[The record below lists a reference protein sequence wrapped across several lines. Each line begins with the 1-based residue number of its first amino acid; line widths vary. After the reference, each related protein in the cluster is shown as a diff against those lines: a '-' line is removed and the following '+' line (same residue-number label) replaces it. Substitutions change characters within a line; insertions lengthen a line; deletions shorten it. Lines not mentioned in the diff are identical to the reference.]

1 MRILFVED
9 DEALAPVVAN
19 ALSQQHYVLDL
30 ALDGEQGWDYACT
43 FTYDLMLLDV
53 SLPKLDG
60 ISLCRKL
67 REAGHQNP
75 ILLLTAKDDSADKV
89 RGLDAGAD
97 DYVVKPCTI
106 EELLAR
112 IRALLRRK
120 TAPGATILAWG
131 ELCLNPSS
139 CEVTYQGTF
148 IPLTPKEY
156 SLLEL
161 FLRHPRHV
169 FSRSAILEHLWSFSD
184 PPSEDT
190 VRAHIKGLRR
200 KLKSVGAQEAV
211 ETVYGIGYR
220 LQLPPQ
226 NTPSPSKQQQTQTA
240 VNALWEQFKPQ
251 IWERVAALDRFFQA
265 LQDGTFTPQ
274 LRFDAEQQAH
284 KLVGSLGVFGY
295 PKGSDVARDIE
306 QLLIAIGNEP
316 LELAS
321 DYTHHPLTPRL
332 IAAIHQLHETLQNSP
347 EAEWWQEDNP
357 ELLDAPGSSD
367 ADLDP
372 AQIQQNMTEPPQRQN
387 PVLLVVDDDAE
398 LVQRLQACSLSW
410 DLQVEVALDPI
421 QARSLI
427 AGTPP
432 DAIVLDLNFPDLP
445 DGGLELLEELKLQYP
460 HIPVLVFTVRDGF
473 DDRVTVARLGGRAFF
488 SKPIPP
494 HQVLEAVQDIL
505 QRNRTAARPRVLA
518 VDDDPLLLK
527 VIRRFLEPW
536 GIELRTLDD
545 PRQFWETLEATVP
558 DLLILDVQMPH
569 VSGIELCRVVRND
582 STWNGVPILFLSA
595 DRDGDT
601 IHQLYQVGADDYIH
615 KPVTE
620 PELVTRIFNRLER
633 IQLLRTIAETDPL
646 TGVANRSQ
654 STKELHRYL
663 RLANMHQQPLCLAI
677 LDLDDFKQINDRM
690 GHDMG
695 DRILQR
701 LGMILRQKFRSDDVV
716 SRWGGEEFVIGMYG
730 MTQQDGVRRLAEVL
744 QAIRSEVFLV
754 TGHSPFQVTCSAG
767 VVEYPRHGKDLPSL
781 YRAADHALEQAKAI
795 GCDRIWLASDPV
807 MC

>member
-9 DEALAPVVAN
+9 DEALAPVVAS
-19 ALSQQHYVLDL
+19 ALSQQHYVIDL

-67 REAGHQNP
+67 RESGHQNP

-120 TAPGATILAWG
+120 TAPGATILTWG
-131 ELCLNPSS
+131 ELGLNPSS
-139 CEVTYQGTF
+139 CEVTYQGEF
-148 IPLTPKEY
+148 VPLTPKEY

-200 KLKSVGAQEAV
+200 KLKSAGAQEAI

-220 LQLPPQ
+220 LQLPPT
-226 NTPSPSKQQQTQTA
+226 NPPLPNKREQTQAA
-240 VNALWEQFKPQ
+240 VNAMWEQFKPQ
-251 IWERVAALDRFFQA
+251 ILERTEALDRLVEAFK
-265 LQDGTFTPQ
+265 DGTFTPQ
-274 LRFDAEQQAH
+274 LRDEAEQKAH
-284 KLVGSLGVFGY
+284 KLVGSLGVFGF
-295 PKGSDVARDIE
+295 PKGSDLSREIE
-306 QLLIAIGNEP
+306 QMLISLGNEP
-316 LELAS
+316 IRSPSDPHLLPLAA
-321 DYTHHPLTPRL
+321 PL
-332 IAAIHQLHETLQNSP
+332 IAKIAQLHRELQNPP
-347 EAEWWQEDNP
+347 EADWWHGDNP
-357 ELLDAPGSSD
+357 EQSPAPSASVV
-367 ADLDP
+367 DP
-372 AQIQQNMTEPPQRQN
+372 NPSQNAAEPRQSQN

-398 LVQRLQACSLSW
+398 LVHQLQACSLNW
-410 DLQVEVALDPI
+410 DLRVEVALDLV
-421 QARSLI
+421 QARSAI
-427 AGTPP
+427 AQAPP
-432 DAIVLDLNFPDLP
+432 DAILLDLNFPDTS
-445 DGGLELLEELKLQYP
+445 DGGLALLEELKAQFP

-473 DDRVTVARLGGRAFF
+473 DDRVAVARLGGRAFF

-494 HQVLEAVQDIL
+494 HQVLESVRDIL

-595 DRDGDT
+595 DRDGET
-601 IHQLYQVGADDYIH
+601 VHRLYQVGADDYIH

-663 RLANMHQQPLCLAI
+663 RLANTHQQPLCLAI
-677 LDLDDFKQINDRM
+677 LELDDFKRINDRM
-690 GHDMG
+690 GHEMG

-716 SRWGGEEFVIGMYG
+716 ARWGGEEFVIGMYG

-744 QAIRSEVFLV
+744 QAIRSEVFLMSS
-754 TGHSPFQVTCSAG
+754 HAPFQVTCSAG
-767 VVEYPRHGKDLPSL
+767 VVEYPRHGKELPSL
-781 YRAADHALEQAKAI
+781 YRAADRALVQAKAV
-795 GCDRIWLASDPV
+795 GSDRIWLASDPV